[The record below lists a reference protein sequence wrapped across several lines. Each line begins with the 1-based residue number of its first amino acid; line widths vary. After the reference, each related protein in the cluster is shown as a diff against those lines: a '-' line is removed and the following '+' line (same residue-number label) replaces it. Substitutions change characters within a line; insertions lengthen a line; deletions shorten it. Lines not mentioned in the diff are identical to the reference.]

1 MSDNYELFHVSEENL
16 SIKVLNN
23 RGILMVENYGAMLT
37 NFGDFYTGDKVK
49 ILLCGSTYYLVSR
62 GDGVGITI
70 PKSYIKIVKHKAKVI
85 NLFGGSGIGKSTLA
99 AKLFST
105 LKEKGLECELV
116 TEFAKDLV
124 WEERKQALSCQPYV
138 FGEQLRRQCIVG
150 DKVDYIITDSPLL
163 LSAIHDKDRDEDFK
177 RYILKT
183 FNKFDNINF
192 LLNRSVPYNENGRV
206 ETEEQAK
213 EIDNRILN
221 LLNENNIN

>member
-1 MSDNYELFHVSEENL
+1 
-16 SIKVLNN
+16 
-23 RGILMVENYGAMLT
+23 MVENYGVMLT

-150 DKVDYIITDSPLL
+150 DKVDYIITHSPSASVVALL
-163 LSAIHDKDRDEDFK
+163 GWGLYEQDILTRYLEEIRCKTEYKRHYFGHMHDNRLINDKD
-177 RYILKT
+177 IL
-183 FNKFDNINF
+183 
-192 LLNRSVPYNENGRV
+192 LY
-206 ETEEQAK
+206 EQ
-213 EIDNRILN
+213 IVRIV
-221 LLNENNIN
+221 